1 LNIVTRKLSMNKKGL
16 PKAAVE
22 DLLLRVVIR
31 VRAGRV
37 DSIQADGEQPI
48 SQEELEVIDLSGKM
62 HNVMEGTPPDGE
74 YIMTV
79 NPKHQRSLELP
90 DAARHRHMEL
100 LSLLDTLVVRPLLDQ
115 RGHMDVLD
123 VFHGPGSAEGFA
135 ATRPGHCAQSDRVLG
150 RRGELGD
157 GRYGDGKY

>member
-1 LNIVTRKLSMNKKGL
+1 MNRTGL

-22 DLLLRVVIR
+22 DLLLQVVIC

-37 DSIQADGEQPI
+37 ESIQADGEEPI
-48 SQEELEVIDLSGKM
+48 SQDELESIGLMSKM

-74 YIMTV
+74 YNMTV
-79 NPKHQRSLELP
+79 NLKHQRSLKLP

-123 VFHGPGSAEGFA
+123 AFHGPGSAESFA
-135 ATRPGHCAQSDRVLG
+135 ATRPGHCAQSDRVLTG
-150 RRGELGD
+150 GQGKLGD